1 MKQKI
6 LIIDDEKSIQKLLE
20 ITLNANGYLTIQ
32 ALSGE
37 EGLRH
42 TVTHNPALILLDLGL
57 PDMDG
62 TEFLNKLR
70 EWSNIPIIVLSSRD
84 SEDVKITLLENGA
97 DDYVT
102 KPFSAGELLARIKAT
117 LRRIETADNI
127 SPVIVSDNLVLDI
140 INHTIFLE
148 NKELKCTPKEF
159 ELLKLFMKHKGKVL
173 TYNWLLKE
181 VWGIGYQQEVH
192 YLRIFVKQLREKIEP
207 NPSRPSRIRT
217 ETGIGYRFIN

>member
-1 MKQKI
+1 MKPKI

-20 ITLNANGYLTIQ
+20 IALNANGYIAIKALT
-32 ALSGE
+32 GE
-37 EGLRH
+37 EGLH
-42 TVTHNPALILLDLGL
+42 YAAMHNPSLILLDLGL

-62 TEFLNKLR
+62 TELLNKLR
-70 EWSNIPIIVLSSRD
+70 EWSNIPIIILSSRD
-84 SEDVKITLLENGA
+84 SEDTKITLLENGA

-102 KPFSAGELLARIKAT
+102 KPFSAGELLARIKAA

-127 SPVIVSDNLVLDI
+127 SPIIVSDNLVLDI
-140 INHTIFLE
+140 VNHTIFLDNE
-148 NKELKCTPKEF
+148 ELKCTPKEF
-159 ELLKLFMKHKGKVL
+159 ELLKLFMKHRGKVL

-217 ETGIGYRFIN
+217 ETGIGYRFIS